1 MGISYENLD
10 EATRAFMVQESR
22 DGTHYL
28 SPRLTPEGLAR
39 WAMLF
44 EEAIR
49 YHDDDWL
56 AEQLE
61 GRGLLRAQVRRRT
74 RGGGYTLVD
83 VPRNAAQL
91 LAEGEFNRYYLRGL
105 CLRAQ
110 AEGIGQLEVY
120 RGKPVERPR
129 PESEAMIGR
138 RIDVAALLA
147 DLRRSAFVEEGL
159 GVPGAPNSGLTA
171 RLPAPR
177 RAARRGSG

>member
-1 MGISYENLD
+1 MGIDYADLD
-10 EATRAFMVQESR
+10 EVTRAFMLEESR
-22 DGTHYL
+22 DEAHYI
-28 SPRLTPEGLAR
+28 SPRLTPEGVAR
-39 WAMLF
+39 WVMLL

-49 YHDDDWL
+49 SHDDDWL

-74 RGGGYTLVD
+74 KGGGSAWVD
-83 VPRNAAQL
+83 VPRNAAQQ

-110 AEGIGQLEVY
+110 SEGIGQLEIY

-138 RIDVAALLA
+138 RLDAAALLA
-147 DLRRSAFVEEGL
+147 DLRRSAFVEDGL
-159 GVPGAPNSGLTA
+159 GLPGAPNSGLTA
-171 RLPAPR
+171 RLPSLS
-177 RAARRGSG
+177 RAARG